1 MIRRPAKLP
10 YAAALRQMFR
20 GSRLFRINGKRVEY
34 EVVPG
39 GPVTDATAAMLLEHS
54 LCCPADAGLLVDRP
68 QSWKFDSP
76 SPADT

>member
-39 GPVTDATAAMLLEHS
+39 GPVTDATAAMIRGHS
-54 LCCPADAGLLVDRP
+54 LCRPADPGLLANQP
-68 QSWKFDSP
+68 QSWGFHIPPK
-76 SPADT
+76 